1 MQIEHH
7 GTDRLGRATYLGFVD
22 DIAELTTL
30 SVASAPFV
38 LFVGADATRSIPEP
52 YFSVAERLLRMGVAY
67 VLCWGP
73 DCQRAEDVFDEA
85 IVGDGTRDP
94 FDTVMTTSHPS
105 ESICQALEFATSA
118 TALRD
123 GTAPPC
129 EVLVIVFVGNVH
141 WYNEGHACLEDLLV
155 SGSITS

>member
-1 MQIEHH
+1 MQIEHC

-22 DIAELTTL
+22 DIAELATL
-30 SVASAPFV
+30 NVASAPFL

-52 YFSVAERLLRMGVAY
+52 YYSLAERLLKMGLVY
-67 VLCWGP
+67 VMCWGP

-94 FDTVMTTSHPS
+94 FDAVMTTSHPA

-118 TALRD
+118 ASPHA
-123 GTAPPC
+123 GASPC
-129 EVLVIVFVGNVH
+129 EGLVIVFVGNIH
-141 WYNEGHACLEDLLV
+141 WYNEGQNCLEDLLV
-155 SGSITS
+155 SGGIAS